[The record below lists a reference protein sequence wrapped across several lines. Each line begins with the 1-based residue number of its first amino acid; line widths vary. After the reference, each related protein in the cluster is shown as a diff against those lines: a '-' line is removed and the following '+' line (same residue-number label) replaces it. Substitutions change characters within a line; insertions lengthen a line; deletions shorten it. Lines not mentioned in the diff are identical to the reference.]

1 MLIDDVIIHIVAG
14 RGGNGAVAFNKTKM
28 ALGPA
33 GGDGGHGGNIFF
45 EGVSDLSALR
55 QFQYRKEIKAENGV
69 SGQGYFKSGR
79 DGKDLIIRI
88 PVGTVIYNL
97 DLATTE
103 EIIRIGQRILV
114 AKGGRGGRGN
124 MQFKS
129 SINTTPRECEP
140 GRRGQEYRIRL
151 ELKMIADVGL
161 IGLPNAGK
169 SSLINELTAAKAR
182 VANYPFTT
190 LEPNLGTFED
200 IIIADIPGLIAGASS
215 GRGLGLKFLR
225 HIERTE
231 IIFHLI
237 SAESKTPIK
246 DYRIIRHELKKYSE
260 KLAEKP
266 EFIFISKADQQ
277 SAQNQ
282 EKLRKKFHR
291 INPNVRLIS
300 IYDYDSIENIKE
312 LLYKLSN
319 KKRSP

>member
-1 MLIDDVIIHIVAG
+1 M
-14 RGGNGAVAFNKTKM
+14 
-28 ALGPA
+28 
-33 GGDGGHGGNIFF
+33 
-45 EGVSDLSALR
+45 R

>member
-237 SAESKTPIK
+237 SAESRTPIK
-246 DYRIIRHELKKYSE
+246 DYRIIRRELKKYSE

>member
-1 MLIDDVIIHIVAG
+1 MLIDDVTIHVLAG

-79 DGKDLIIRI
+79 DGNDSIIRI
-88 PVGTVIYNL
+88 PIGTVIYNL
-97 DLATTE
+97 DLETTE
-103 EIIRIGQRILV
+103 EITKIGQRILI

-129 SINTTPRECEP
+129 STNTTPRECEP
-140 GRRGQEYRIRL
+140 GRKGQEYRIRL

-169 SSLINELTAAKAR
+169 SSLINELTAAKAK

-190 LEPNLGTFED
+190 LEPNLGAFGD
-200 IIIADIPGLIAGASS
+200 VIIADIPGLIAGASS

-225 HIERTE
+225 HIERTKV
-231 IIFHLI
+231 IFHLV
-237 SAESKTPIK
+237 SAESKAPIK
-246 DYRIIRHELKKYSE
+246 DYRTIRRELKKYSD

-266 EFIFISKADQQ
+266 EFIFISKSDQKNRQ
-277 SAQNQ
+277 DQ
-282 EKLRKKFHR
+282 EKLRKKIHK
-291 INPNVRLIS
+291 INPNVQLIS
-300 IYDYDSIENIKE
+300 IYDYDSIENVKK
-312 LLYKLSN
+312 LLYGLSN